1 MGLNLLKLLKELGMY
16 PDHWYSPEE
25 PLFYHPVIEKESRLV
40 ERDEFHELPLDLG
53 IWKGW
58 LSKEKAF
65 TGGPSKVFIIDGVR
79 KVHKRLCGWDEPTEG
94 CIGEVI
100 VGHILWDREKGVRPC
115 SKPSIRRVI
124 ILPEHKTWN
133 LKEEKVFIPLMS
145 NFDFEL
151 EKLSPEGEDKISK
164 SINNVLLSEERSY
177 VKRLLEDKEG
187 FILKDGTMHPE
198 IPTFEG
204 HLYGPVGLV
213 KKVLR
218 EHLPQEFLYLLRE
231 LKKGQRTPFYAV
243 YVRERED
250 LIRVMCYLRVA
261 EGAPHDSP
269 RRGIVR
275 LEALVGRKEFEV
287 EEYRERLKKELSFA
301 FDFLSGFLSSMVVK
315 GYDLPRSPENL
326 PIVFSLESWLSC
338 FFLPSE
344 YISAILE
351 GGV

>member
-1 MGLNLLKLLKELGMY
+1 MGLNLSKLLKDLGMY

-25 PLFYHPVIEKESRLV
+25 PFFYHPAIEKESRLV
-40 ERDEFHELPLDLG
+40 ERDEFHELPLDVSL
-53 IWKGW
+53 WKAW
-58 LSKEKAF
+58 LSGERASIKE
-65 TGGPSKVFIIDGVR
+65 PSKVFIVDGVR

-100 VGHILWDREKGVRPC
+100 VGHILWDREKGIKFC
-115 SKPSIRRVI
+115 NNPSIKRVV

-133 LKEEKVFIPLMS
+133 LREERVSIPLMDS
-145 NFDFEL
+145 FDFEL
-151 EKLSPEGEDKISK
+151 EKLSPEGEDKVSK
-164 SINNVLLSEERSY
+164 SINNVLLSEERAY
-177 VKRLLEDKEG
+177 VKRLLELREG

-198 IPTFEG
+198 VPTFEG

-213 KKVLR
+213 KRVLR
-218 EHLPQEFLYLLRE
+218 EHLPQEFLSLLKE
-231 LKKGQRTPFYAV
+231 LKKGRRTPFYAV

-261 EGAPHDSP
+261 EGAPYDSP

-275 LEALVGRKEFEV
+275 LETLVGRKEFEL
-287 EEYRERLKKELSFA
+287 EEDRERLKRELSFA
-301 FDFLSGFLSSMVVK
+301 FDFLAGFLSSMVIK
-315 GYDLPRSPENL
+315 GYDFPRSPENL

-344 YISAILE
+344 YISALLE